1 MSSWHMTQRERFVP
15 TSDSDVSSWHM
26 TQRERFVSTS
36 DSDVFLAYDTA
47 GKVCFYK

>member
-1 MSSWHMTQRERFVP
+1 MTQRERFVS

-36 DSDVFLAYDTA
+36 DSDVFLAYDTE
-47 GKVCFYK
+47 GKVCFYKRF